1 MFKVDT
7 KTSSKITQEVFLVKK
22 QGNFNLQNQT
32 DFLFPQAKSV
42 NYDFESIQVKIW
54 ETFQMIWKIKDLL
67 IVLKQPLRDRDLNQ
81 VLAVFVKLIYRTQAT
96 W

>member
-32 DFLFPQAKSV
+32 DFLSPQAKSV
-42 NYDFESIQVKIW
+42 NYGFESIQVKIW
-54 ETFQMIWKIKDLL
+54 ETFQMI
-67 IVLKQPLRDRDLNQ
+67 
-81 VLAVFVKLIYRTQAT
+81 
-96 W
+96 